1 MTIFTNDPIRI
12 RITLNDL
19 LNLTHKK
26 GIDSC
31 AYQSEEDIKNE
42 FFIQFISS
50 DIDPFN
56 PDEEK
61 YRDDIDREIEK
72 LTVVQDHIREFY
84 PNRLFNSQNNMTK
97 ECVLDPKVFGKENK
111 YDILLDKATDVHR
124 LKNGQLFGTIE
135 K

>member
-1 MTIFTNDPIRI
+1 MTIFCNDPIRVK
-12 RITLNDL
+12 ITMNDL
-19 LNLTHKK
+19 LNITHKK

-31 AYQSEEDIKNE
+31 AYQSKDVEDE
-42 FFIQFISS
+42 FFIMFSSS
-50 DIDPFN
+50 DIN
-56 PDEEK
+56 PYNPNEEK

-72 LTVVQDHIREFY
+72 FHVVQDHIREFY
-84 PNRLFNSQNNMTK
+84 PNRLFNTKNPMTK
-97 ECVLDPKVFGKENK
+97 ECILDPKIFAKENK